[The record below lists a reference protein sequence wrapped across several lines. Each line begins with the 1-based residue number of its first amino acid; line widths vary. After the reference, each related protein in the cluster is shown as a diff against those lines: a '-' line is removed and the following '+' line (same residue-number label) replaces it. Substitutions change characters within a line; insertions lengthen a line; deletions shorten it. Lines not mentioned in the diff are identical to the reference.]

1 MVYNSYAVRCI
12 LTTRSTN
19 VRRAD
24 SGGKACQAADS
35 AAAHAAMLRHVG
47 PCCHVASAVSQRG
60 ALRCGRV
67 GTRCSGR
74 VATRCSGR
82 ACQVVEVGRIA
93 HTRRQP
99 DFVLIRISA
108 HREGTHRYSP
118 VLTGTHRY
126 CTLRYSPVLGC
137 TLRYSPVLTGTRL
150 YPPVLTG
157 THFVRL
163 NRGCRTLRGS
173 VSQEGVNRVGVL

>member
-1 MVYNSYAVRCI
+1 MATCTHTQHATKCNPRNACNMAAWQQLATCDATIGNMPTREPECASMVCNGYAVRCI

-24 SGGKACQAADS
+24 SGGKACQAADG
-35 AAAHAAMLRHVG
+35 AAAHAAMLQHVG

-67 GTRCSGR
+67 ATRCSGR

-99 DFVLIRISA
+99 DFVLVRIPA
-108 HREGTHRYSP
+108 HREGT
-118 VLTGTHRY
+118 
-126 CTLRYSPVLGC
+126 
-137 TLRYSPVLTGTRL
+137 RL
-150 YPPVLTG
+150 
-157 THFVRL
+157 
-163 NRGCRTLRGS
+163 
-173 VSQEGVNRVGVL
+173 